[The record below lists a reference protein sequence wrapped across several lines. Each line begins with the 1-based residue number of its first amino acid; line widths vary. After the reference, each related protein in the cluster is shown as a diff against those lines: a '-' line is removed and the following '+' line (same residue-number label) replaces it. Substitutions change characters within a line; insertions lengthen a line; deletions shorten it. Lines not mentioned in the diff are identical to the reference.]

1 MLGADGLKKLTAFS
15 FFSFFFLFN
24 YLFSPPS
31 PKRYPQRTAT
41 ARAWPQRSVLRG
53 APAGAAAAA
62 AALRPRAAV
71 PRGAVPRLSRCARV

>member
-15 FFSFFFLFN
+15 CLFFFFLFN

-62 AALRPRAAV
+62 ALRPRAAV